1 MVIPGTSRDGRAD
14 RVPLQVHG
22 GHLEL
27 RNAETAGWRAHNFLA
42 LDLGWPYGR
51 IYLVLCIYNLLQSP
65 PGLTAGLQ
73 AHTP

>member
-42 LDLGWPYGR
+42 LDLGWP
-51 IYLVLCIYNLLQSP
+51 
-65 PGLTAGLQ
+65 
-73 AHTP
+73 